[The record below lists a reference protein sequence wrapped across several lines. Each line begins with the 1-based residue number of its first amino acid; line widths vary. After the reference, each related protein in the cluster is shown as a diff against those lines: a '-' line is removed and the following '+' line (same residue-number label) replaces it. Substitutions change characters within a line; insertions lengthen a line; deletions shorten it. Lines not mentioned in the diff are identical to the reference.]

1 MKKPVV
7 YFSNNLSYLNN
18 TAKDALSN
26 CSDQFIKA
34 SDKLSDKLNE
44 IIKKFR
50 KEIINVLPS
59 YLDIDIF
66 KESADEK
73 ARNNCM
79 GIVKKKGKKGKL
91 RKDWE
96 NNNSIWQG
104 KRRFS

>member
-18 TAKDALSN
+18 AAKDALSN

-34 SDKLSDKLNE
+34 SDKLNEKLL
-44 IIKKFR
+44 KKFR
-50 KEIINVLPS
+50 KEIINVLLS

>member
-18 TAKDALSN
+18 AAKDALSN
-26 CSDQFIKA
+26 CLDQFIK
-34 SDKLSDKLNE
+34 DSDKLNE

-59 YLDIDIF
+59 Y
-66 KESADEK
+66 ADEK

>member
-7 YFSNNLSYLNN
+7 YFSNNISYLNN
-18 TAKDALSN
+18 AAKDALSN

-34 SDKLSDKLNE
+34 SDKLLN
-44 IIKKFR
+44 K
-50 KEIINVLPS
+50 IINVLPS

-73 ARNNCM
+73 ARNNCI

>member
-18 TAKDALSN
+18 AAKDALSN

-59 YLDIDIF
+59 Y
-66 KESADEK
+66 ADEK